1 MNPEEGELR
10 PQLLDRFGLCVEV
23 KGLTDPEQRAD
34 VVERQLQEEATPH
47 FRYFVEHL
55 SAAEQQ
61 GYGTDFPWAMGMGA
75 ANDEALM
82 AVMGRAIATE
92 ARALGVNWLFNPV
105 IDLNYNFDNPITNI
119 RSLGDNPTQV
129 SRLATVCHS

>member
-1 MNPEEGELR
+1 MAQRGH
-10 PQLLDRFGLCVEV
+10 DRTQPKVIERLWEAKRGSEPPLS
-23 KGLTDPEQRAD
+23 D